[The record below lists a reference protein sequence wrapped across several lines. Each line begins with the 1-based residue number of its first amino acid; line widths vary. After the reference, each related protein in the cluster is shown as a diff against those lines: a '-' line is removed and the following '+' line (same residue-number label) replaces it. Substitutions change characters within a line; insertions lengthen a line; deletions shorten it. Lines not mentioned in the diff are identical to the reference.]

1 MLKTQLDREC
11 IFNYHMKTHSD
22 PQTIKK
28 RHETFSG
35 KINKNVQKRVQL
47 EIFFFEIFKVNKVGL
62 IKPNT

>member
-1 MLKTQLDREC
+1 
-11 IFNYHMKTHSD
+11 MKTHRD
-22 PQTIKK
+22 PQPLTK